1 MSLKKI
7 RQYLLYALIALV
19 FLGVGMKIG
28 ERKTGYVSVGG
39 EVREIDTT
47 MMNEVLDR
55 LKQSYLK
62 PEDIQSKKLMY
73 GAAEGMTAS
82 LGDPYTAFYPPV
94 ENSRSKEDLQGEF
107 GGVGIQLGYVEETLA
122 VMAPLKGTPAE
133 KAGIKAGDLIL
144 RIKDEAKK
152 IDEDTSG
159 IKIDDAVDMIR
170 GLKGTT
176 VVLTM
181 FREGEKQSKEV
192 SLVRDVINVP
202 STELSWVDND
212 KVAVMRVNKF
222 GEQTLS
228 EWNKMV
234 DEVIAKKAN
243 GVILDLRN
251 NPGGFLHRAID
262 LGSEFIADGVVVK
275 QRDRDNT
282 VVSNADGNGRL
293 IGKPL
298 VVLINKGSAS
308 ASEILAGALRER
320 LGIKLVGEKSF
331 GKGTVQDVQDLP
343 GGAGL
348 HITIAEWLLPSG
360 KNIHKEGLVPDVEV
374 KFVFDEKH
382 PEKDNQMEKAIE
394 VLNDTVTAKK

>member
-212 KVAVMRVNKF
+212 
-222 GEQTLS
+222 
-228 EWNKMV
+228 
-234 DEVIAKKAN
+234 
-243 GVILDLRN
+243 
-251 NPGGFLHRAID
+251 
-262 LGSEFIADGVVVK
+262 
-275 QRDRDNT
+275 
-282 VVSNADGNGRL
+282 
-293 IGKPL
+293 
-298 VVLINKGSAS
+298 
-308 ASEILAGALRER
+308 
-320 LGIKLVGEKSF
+320 
-331 GKGTVQDVQDLP
+331 
-343 GGAGL
+343 
-348 HITIAEWLLPSG
+348 
-360 KNIHKEGLVPDVEV
+360 
-374 KFVFDEKH
+374 
-382 PEKDNQMEKAIE
+382 
-394 VLNDTVTAKK
+394 